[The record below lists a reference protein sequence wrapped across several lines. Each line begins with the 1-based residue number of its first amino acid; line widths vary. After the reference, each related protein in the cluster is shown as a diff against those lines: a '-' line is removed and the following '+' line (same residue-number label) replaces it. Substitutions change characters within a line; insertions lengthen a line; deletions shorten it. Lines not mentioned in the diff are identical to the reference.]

1 MNWRRVSK
9 YHLQGDGYSICL
21 SRVGDAVCYQLWRD
35 VRRDPDAGI
44 KERVRGVYERGMPD
58 LLRTITGVPREDET
72 ARRQAVAELQAHA
85 DACLWAD
92 RTGAA

>member
-1 MNWRRVSK
+1 MTAMTWCRVSK

-21 SRVGDAVCYQLWRD
+21 SHVGDAVCYQLWRD

-72 ARRQAVAELQAHA
+72 ARRAAVDELKMEAEQNGRA
-85 DACLWAD
+85 
-92 RTGAA
+92 

>member
-21 SRVGDAVCYQLWRD
+21 SNVGDAVCYQLWRD
-35 VRRDPDAGI
+35 VRRDQDAGI

-72 ARRQAVAELQAHA
+72 ARRAAVDELKMEAEQNGRA
-85 DACLWAD
+85 
-92 RTGAA
+92 